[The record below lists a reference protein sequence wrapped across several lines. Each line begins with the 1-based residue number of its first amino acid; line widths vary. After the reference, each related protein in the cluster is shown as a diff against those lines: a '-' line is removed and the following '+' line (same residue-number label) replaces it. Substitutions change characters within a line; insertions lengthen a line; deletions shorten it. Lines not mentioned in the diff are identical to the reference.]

1 MALQRV
7 GGVGIR
13 DLNEVYDYP
22 DIKAYLLE
30 AEAGGNGVTQLL
42 FNMDGDAYPELEE
55 SIDVVLENIER
66 CECDHGCPECI
77 YQYGCDENNSEKTLA
92 KEETVDFL
100 ERVEI
105 RRVPSDGADDE
116 GAM

>member
-22 DIKAYLLE
+22 DVEAYLLE

-42 FNMDGDAYPELEE
+42 FNRDGDAYPELEE
-55 SIDVVLENIER
+55 SVRVIHENIQA
-66 CECDHGCPECI
+66 CACDHGCPECI
-77 YQYGCDENNSEKTLA
+77 YQYGCDENNIEKTLS
-92 KEETVDFL
+92 KRETEDL
-100 ERVEI
+100 LARIEI
-105 RRVPSDGADDE
+105 HQDQSSDAATD
-116 GAM
+116 